1 MGKQEQEK
9 MLLQAAYDD
18 NLRLLRKMVRG
29 LDTGQGEAAVVAA
42 VAGRADGN
50 RALHLAAARGSM
62 DVLRY
67 LVEDLHLSVNQ
78 FNAKGETPLCLS
90 SIHGRAA
97 ATRYL
102 LDHSSD
108 PTIDK
113 SVLPFHAA
121 ATKGHCEIVELFL
134 SRGVDVDLDSITGT
148 PLLTAAMNGQYS
160 TMKILLE
167 HHADPNRVVNHNG
180 TPLIMSIV
188 SGSLE
193 CVKLLIKV
201 GADVNF
207 RDPNGVTCVM
217 VAANH
222 GSPVIMKCLLDA
234 GANPNIPDEFNRT
247 PIEVAANRGRRD
259 IVKMLFP
266 LTSPIS
272 TLPDWSIDGVIS
284 HVQTF
289 GLKPRDNDLSKRK
302 SAELKLQA
310 REAFEREEYML
321 AGQHYTN
328 AIELTTNAH
337 DKATLLAN
345 RSLCWLRLSTG
356 NGALADANMCRMLRP
371 SWPKACYR
379 QGAAFMFLKDYGKAC
394 EAFAD
399 GLKLDPANEDIAKAL
414 RDAQEAMKDQME
426 HRG

>member
-1 MGKQEQEK
+1 M
-9 MLLQAAYDD
+9 A
-18 NLRLLRKMVRG
+18 RG

-42 VAGRADGN
+42 VEGSGFGH
-50 RALHLAAARGSM
+50 RALHMAASGGSV

-67 LVEDLHLSVNQ
+67 LVEDLCLGVNQ
-78 FNAKGETPLCLS
+78 FNGKGQTPLFLS

-102 LDHSSD
+102 LDHGSN
-108 PTIDK
+108 PAIDK
-113 SVLPFHAA
+113 IVLPLHGAA
-121 ATKGHCEIVELFL
+121 VKGHCEIVELFL
-134 SRGVDVDLDSITGT
+134 SKGVDVDLYSIAGT
-148 PLLTAAMNGQYS
+148 PLLAAAISGQHS

-167 HHADPNRVVNHNG
+167 HHADPNRVFNLDG

-201 GADVNF
+201 GADMNF
-207 RDPNGVTCVM
+207 RDSNGVTCVM

-222 GSPVIMKCLLDA
+222 GSSVIMKCLLDA
-234 GANPNIPDEFNRT
+234 GANPNIPDEFNTT
-247 PIEVAANRGRRD
+247 PIEVAANHGRRD
-259 IVKMLFP
+259 IVEMLFP

-272 TLPDWSIDGVIS
+272 TLSDWSIDGIIS
-284 HVQTF
+284 HVENF

-310 REAFEREEYML
+310 REAFERNDYAL
-321 AGQHYTN
+321 AVQHYTN
-328 AIELTTNAH
+328 AIELSTSAH

-356 NGALADANMCRMLRP
+356 IGAIADANMCRMLRP

-379 QGAAFMFLKDYGKAC
+379 QGAAFMFIKDYGKAC

-399 GLKLDPANEDIAKAL
+399 GLKLDPANEDIKKAL
-414 RDAQEAMKDQME
+414 RDAEEAMKKDKME
-426 HRG
+426 RRG

>member
-1 MGKQEQEK
+1 
-9 MLLQAAYDD
+9 
-18 NLRLLRKMVRG
+18 
-29 LDTGQGEAAVVAA
+29 
-42 VAGRADGN
+42 
-50 RALHLAAARGSM
+50 
-62 DVLRY
+62 
-67 LVEDLHLSVNQ
+67 
-78 FNAKGETPLCLS
+78 
-90 SIHGRAA
+90 
-97 ATRYL
+97 
-102 LDHSSD
+102 
-108 PTIDK
+108 
-113 SVLPFHAA
+113 
-121 ATKGHCEIVELFL
+121 
-134 SRGVDVDLDSITGT
+134 
-148 PLLTAAMNGQYS
+148 
-160 TMKILLE
+160 
-167 HHADPNRVVNHNG
+167 
-180 TPLIMSIV
+180 
-188 SGSLE
+188 LE

-234 GANPNIPDEFNRT
+234 GANSNIPDEFNRT

-328 AIELTTNAH
+328 VR
-337 DKATLLAN
+337 TL
-345 RSLCWLRLSTG
+345 
-356 NGALADANMCRMLRP
+356 
-371 SWPKACYR
+371 
-379 QGAAFMFLKDYGKAC
+379 
-394 EAFAD
+394 
-399 GLKLDPANEDIAKAL
+399 
-414 RDAQEAMKDQME
+414 
-426 HRG
+426 

>member
-1 MGKQEQEK
+1 
-9 MLLQAAYDD
+9 
-18 NLRLLRKMVRG
+18 
-29 LDTGQGEAAVVAA
+29 
-42 VAGRADGN
+42 
-50 RALHLAAARGSM
+50 
-62 DVLRY
+62 
-67 LVEDLHLSVNQ
+67 
-78 FNAKGETPLCLS
+78 
-90 SIHGRAA
+90 
-97 ATRYL
+97 
-102 LDHSSD
+102 
-108 PTIDK
+108 
-113 SVLPFHAA
+113 
-121 ATKGHCEIVELFL
+121 
-134 SRGVDVDLDSITGT
+134 
-148 PLLTAAMNGQYS
+148 
-160 TMKILLE
+160 
-167 HHADPNRVVNHNG
+167 
-180 TPLIMSIV
+180 MSIV

-234 GANPNIPDEFNRT
+234 GANSNIPDEFNRT